1 MLRRILQ
8 EDDLKQNRWEAVLRD
23 DKSLEDPTQMLRRSL
38 STVLADADKM
48 IQSKLAV
55 DALIDDPK
63 ENGWDGECLKSWT
76 IVSAN
81 LEMFLIGAIHKL
93 S

>member
-1 MLRRILQ
+1 M
-8 EDDLKQNRWEAVLRD
+8 RD

-38 STVLADADKM
+38 STVLADAGKM

-63 ENGWDGECLKSWT
+63 ENG
-76 IVSAN
+76 
-81 LEMFLIGAIHKL
+81 
-93 S
+93 